1 MKKNLNHFHAWY
13 FQIRLFSDLC
23 QASRFFITY
32 SPSSL
37 KLLQNLDKQYNTNFQ
52 AKFQAHYS
60 QGVRQYYIAF
70 LNSDT
75 QIFIPNFTLTA
86 PTKIFTLDDSKL
98 IIHPSDQACGQTMKA
113 VDEELE
119 PIPLFLY
126 PKWEKKGRYVLKAI
140 KEFLD
145 KNNYLKGRKI
155 FLKFYIK
162 AHLNLFRHYCGSLRF
177 SQDGGQ

>member
-1 MKKNLNHFHAWY
+1 MHDTFKSGCS
-13 FQIRLFSDLC
+13 QIFVKPQD
-23 QASRFFITY
+23 
-32 SPSSL
+32 SSL
-37 KLLQNLDKQYNTNFQ
+37 LLQNLDKQYNTNFQ

-86 PTKIFTLDDSKL
+86 PTNIFTFDDSKL
-98 IIHPSDQACGQTMKA
+98 IIHPSDQVCGQTK

-119 PIPLFLY
+119 PIPLFLN
-126 PKWEKKGRYVLKAI
+126 PKWEKKGRYMLTAI

-155 FLKFYIK
+155 FLKIYIK
-162 AHLNLFRHYCGSLRF
+162 THFNLFRH
-177 SQDGGQ
+177 